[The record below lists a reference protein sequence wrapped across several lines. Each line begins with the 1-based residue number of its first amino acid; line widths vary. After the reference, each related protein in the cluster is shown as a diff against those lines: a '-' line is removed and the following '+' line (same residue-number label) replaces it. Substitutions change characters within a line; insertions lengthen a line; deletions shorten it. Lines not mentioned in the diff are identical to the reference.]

1 MKRIRTLDEPTP
13 GLADYLDCEGAM
25 ASWEGFR
32 SHWAGAAYR
41 ELIETLQTLQHGL
54 CGYCEIDV
62 TEQDRQVEHVV
73 PQSDPQRGAARALD
87 AANLIACCKG
97 GTSVTDDDD
106 RRRPPVKRNRTCGE
120 AKGDS
125 RNGDFIEPRSLP
137 ALPSLTRVR
146 PDGRIEADQ
155 EACAAEDVD
164 AGKVNRTIAILGL
177 NVERL
182 RLAREKR
189 WRALNDNWRQYH
201 DDPQLMTNAARMELL
216 PDVDGNLPGFFT
228 TSRSYFAPLGE
239 SILAADPR
247 AWI

>member
-1 MKRIRTLDEPTP
+1 MKRIRALDKPTP
-13 GLADYLDCEGAM
+13 GLADYLDCDGDM

-32 SHWAGAAYR
+32 SHRAGAAYR
-41 ELIETLQTLQHGL
+41 ELIEALQAIQHGL
-54 CGYCEIDV
+54 CGYCELDV

-97 GTSVTDDDD
+97 GTSITDDDE
-106 RRRPPVKRNRTCGE
+106 RWHPPVKHNRTCGE
-120 AKGDS
+120 AKGASTDP
-125 RNGDFIEPRSLP
+125 NFIDPRTLP

-146 PDGRIEADQ
+146 LDGRIEVDE

-164 AGKVNRTIAILGL
+164 AGRVNRTIEILGL

-189 WRALNDNWRQYH
+189 WRTLDDNWERYH
-201 DDPQLMTNAARMELL
+201 ADPQVMTKAARMELL
-216 PDVDGNLPGFFT
+216 PDVDGNLPRFFT
-228 TSRSYFAPLGE
+228 TSRSYFASLGE
-239 SILAADPR
+239 SILTDEPQ